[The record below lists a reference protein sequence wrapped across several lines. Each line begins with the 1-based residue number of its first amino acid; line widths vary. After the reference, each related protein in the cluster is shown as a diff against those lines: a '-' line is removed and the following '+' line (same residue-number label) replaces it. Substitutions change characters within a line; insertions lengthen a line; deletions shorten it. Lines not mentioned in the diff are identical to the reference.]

1 MSLLRNDL
9 ELFPWEPDPD
19 GTERWVI
26 QDPARNLF
34 FNVTRDVI
42 EVLKRIHLKDPE
54 KIAAQ
59 ISQATP
65 LSMTG
70 QDVNEAL
77 MFFHKNK
84 LLNAQS
90 DKAQEALTSEAE
102 KNRTTLFQWLTHK
115 YLFIRVPL
123 VKPDEFL
130 SRSLPWVRPLLTRWF
145 RYLTL
150 VVGLIGIMLSLRDWD
165 ALEQNLIGL
174 FSIKGVVMTAIT
186 LVFVKLIHELA
197 HAYVAK
203 RHGVRI
209 PIMGIAFLVMFPLP
223 YTDTSESW
231 KLYRHRDRLGIAA
244 AGVTAELMLAAW
256 ATLLWKLVPDG
267 AVQQALFLIATT
279 TWISSVIVNVSPFMR
294 FDGYFVL
301 MDYLRFPNLHGR
313 SGALAQWRMRE
324 FLFGLGAPCPE
335 QLPAKFRRRLIT
347 FASFVWL
354 YRMVVFFGIALLVYH
369 FFIKSIGIL
378 LFCIEIYYFIL
389 RPILREIK
397 AWWDMRMTMK
407 PTVNLFATLGTCIAI
422 LVGLFIPF
430 SRDAA
435 IPAVYIPTATQTV
448 YAPQSGI
455 VSQNMV
461 SVGQTLLAGA
471 EIGRLASPDL
481 EQELAQAELRAIRQ
495 ARYAQ
500 LVSLGATATDGV
512 SGRGQAFQAIER
524 EIQSLRQQR
533 DSLNIQAPQSG
544 RVNWINPE
552 FTIGTTV
559 AKGSPLITLDTG
571 NRDEIITYVTDR
583 DIGGVQP
590 NTVYRFVPHSMPHKT
605 IWAKFVSMSPSPVD
619 VLGEPQLDQQLGG
632 GIPATGQ
639 LGNLKLVTPAYRV
652 ALDAKTAVSTQ
663 IPITGNLFIP
673 QPKESIVSS
682 IWRQAANVVIR
693 EIDF

>member
-19 GTERWVI
+19 GTEHWVI

-42 EVLKRIHLKDPE
+42 EVLKHIHLKDPE

-59 ISQATP
+59 ISKATP

-90 DKAQEALTSEAE
+90 EKAQEALISEDE

-150 VVGLIGIMLSLRDWD
+150 VVGMIGIMLSLRDWD

-174 FSIKGVVMTAIT
+174 FSIKGAVMTAIT

-279 TWISSVIVNVSPFMR
+279 TWISSVVVNVSPFMR

-301 MDYLRFPNLHGR
+301 MDYLRFPNLHAR

-335 QLPAKFRRRLIT
+335 HLPDKFRRRLIA

-378 LFCIEIYYFIL
+378 LFGIEIYYFIL

-397 AWWDMRMTMK
+397 AWWDMRMTLK
-407 PTVNLFATLGTCIAI
+407 PNVNLFVTLGTCVAI
-422 LVGLFIPF
+422 TVGLVIPF

-435 IPAVYIPTATQTV
+435 IPAVYIPNATLTV

-455 VSQNMV
+455 TSYKAVT
-461 SVGQTLLAGA
+461 VG
-471 EIGRLASPDL
+471 
-481 EQELAQAELRAIRQ
+481 
-495 ARYAQ
+495 
-500 LVSLGATATDGV
+500 
-512 SGRGQAFQAIER
+512 
-524 EIQSLRQQR
+524 
-533 DSLNIQAPQSG
+533 
-544 RVNWINPE
+544 
-552 FTIGTTV
+552 
-559 AKGSPLITLDTG
+559 
-571 NRDEIITYVTDR
+571 
-583 DIGGVQP
+583 
-590 NTVYRFVPHSMPHKT
+590 
-605 IWAKFVSMSPSPVD
+605 
-619 VLGEPQLDQQLGG
+619 
-632 GIPATGQ
+632 
-639 LGNLKLVTPAYRV
+639 
-652 ALDAKTAVSTQ
+652 
-663 IPITGNLFIP
+663 
-673 QPKESIVSS
+673 
-682 IWRQAANVVIR
+682 
-693 EIDF
+693 